1 MPIFRRLT
9 RDACVGGLALL
20 KGGTPHYDV
29 LVADG
34 TRLAAALATSFR
46 LDDKYTGDAKTR
58 TRFHMEKASQE
69 VMSTAEVEAL
79 FFGENLAD
87 QGKLFEVR

>member
-9 RDACVGGLALL
+9 RDACVEGLALL

-34 TRLAAALATSFR
+34 TPLAAALATSFH
-46 LDDKYTGDAKTR
+46 LDDKDAGDAKTL
-58 TRFHMEKASQE
+58 TRFHMEKASRV

-79 FFGENLAD
+79 FPGENLED
-87 QGKLFEVR
+87 QSKLFEVR